1 MKKSRIEQLNE
12 TEKQYLQYFAI
23 LPPKALTIAE
33 LMEVFEMDKWQDV
46 TLFDVLYDLSVNG
59 WLLRN
64 ENRFE
69 ILPLTKEYV
78 LKRIPPAA
86 KDCQPVI
93 ETFVNKLY
101 YESDEN
107 KDNLKQYVSY
117 SKSIVDAFHEPT
129 EQLVLLTNNLY
140 VTLRFLGRFEEAITY
155 NLKNIAFEKKLYGIN
170 HPNLADSYYNI
181 AITYAKTGD
190 LKKSLEYNLRA
201 VEIRER
207 ILDANH
213 PDLGR
218 SYNSISITYSRL
230 KNYEKSLEYGLK
242 SLDISEKDENKSLR
256 LIGSN
261 YYNLALIY
269 FNMND
274 FKEAVNYINKAVEAH
289 KKVLPEEHPDL
300 LDDLETQKQ
309 FYLHYK
315 ISTYVPIVFFWIA
328 RVALLSVLAV
338 LLYWIVVQ

>member
-1 MKKSRIEQLNE
+1 MKKFRIEQLSE

-23 LPPKALTIAE
+23 LPPKALTISE
-33 LMEVFEMDKWQDV
+33 LMDIFRIENKNDV
-46 TLFDVLYDLSVNG
+46 KLFDVLYDLSVNG
-59 WLLRN
+59 WLLRIGN
-64 ENRFE
+64 YFE

-78 LKRIPPAA
+78 LKRIPPAT
-86 KDCQPVI
+86 KDCQVII
-93 ETFVNKLY
+93 ETFINKLY

-107 KDNLKQYVSY
+107 KDNLKQYVGY
-117 SKSIVDAFHEPT
+117 AKSIVDAFQEPSD
-129 EQLVLLTNNLY
+129 QLILLTNNLY
-140 VTLRFLGRFEEAITY
+140 VTLRFLGRFEESLTY

-181 AITYAKTGD
+181 AITYAKIGD
-190 LKKSLEYNLRA
+190 LKKSLEYNLKA

-218 SYNSISITYSRL
+218 SYNSISITYSRM

-242 SLDISEKDENKSLR
+242 SLNISEKEKNKSLR

-274 FKEAVNYINKAVEAH
+274 FKEAVNYIDKAVETH
-289 KKVLPEEHPDL
+289 RKVLPDEHPDL

-315 ISTYVPIVFFWIA
+315 ISIYLPIVFFWIA
-328 RVALLSVLAV
+328 RITLLAILLV